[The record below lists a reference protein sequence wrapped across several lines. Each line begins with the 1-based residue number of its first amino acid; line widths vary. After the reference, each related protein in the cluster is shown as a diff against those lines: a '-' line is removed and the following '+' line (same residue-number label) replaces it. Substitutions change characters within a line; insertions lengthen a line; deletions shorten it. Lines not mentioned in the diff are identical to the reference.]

1 MSIKQKRSINVATGR
16 RLAAQRRTLM
26 KVKRGHHRKGK
37 RQVEVH
43 AHVIS
48 PRGRKLEKGVV
59 SPEGIAPEGMPQSVQ
74 DYFLSSRSIRRM
86 AYDYKHNILEII
98 FQNGYG
104 YHFYSVPV
112 NVWENMKVAQSKGKF
127 FMDQIYGIWIGPKG
141 NMKYFPNFTYR
152 RIQ

>member
-1 MSIKQKRSINVATGR
+1 MVVAKRQINVATGR
-16 RLAAQRRTLM
+16 RLKAKRQSLM
-26 KVKRGHHRKGK
+26 KVKRGHHRKAK
-37 RQVEVH
+37 RHVEAQ

-48 PRGRKLEKGVV
+48 PRGRELEKGVV
-59 SPEGIAPEGMPQSVQ
+59 RPSEQPPEGMPQSAQ
-74 DYFLSSRSIRRM
+74 DYFLSSRAIRRM
-86 AYDYKHNILEII
+86 AYDDTRNILEII

-112 NVWENMKVAQSKGKF
+112 SVWENMKAAQSKGKF
-127 FMDQIYGIWIGPKG
+127 FMDQIYGVWVGPKG